1 MKWSNLNTAYQ
12 IQKKILKNKLIGSY
26 KVGASN
32 HSSARFFGINEII
45 LGGIV
50 SDNIHFSKVDKNY
63 ASAELELVIRVRC
76 GGGQTNG
83 YEILS
88 QHFGVECPLSEVD
101 NPDGYAFLCV
111 ADNCSAGDLIIL
123 QDYYGNYSESIGV
136 YVNDIRVISG
146 SFDSLRFSIDSIL
159 SKSLSIIKTND
170 LPHGEEVY
178 IATGGL
184 TNNFSLNA
192 GDQVEVRFE

>member
-1 MKWSNLNTAYQ
+1 MKSANLNTAYQ
-12 IQKKILKNKLIGSY
+12 IQKKILKNKLIGAY

-32 HSSARFFGINEII
+32 YSSAQFFGINEII
-45 LGGIV
+45 LGGIETG
-50 SDNIHFSKVDKNY
+50 NIHFSKVDKNY
-63 ASAELELVIRVRC
+63 ASAELELVIRVRFR
-76 GGGQTNG
+76 GEQKNG
-83 YEILS
+83 YEVLS
-88 QHFGVECPLSEVD
+88 QYFGVECPLNEVN

-123 QDYYGNYSESIGV
+123 QEYSGNYSESIGV
-136 YVNDIRVISG
+136 FVNDIQVISG
-146 SFDSLRFSIDSIL
+146 SFDSLRLSIDSII
-159 SKSLSIIKTND
+159 SKSLSIIKNND
-170 LPHGEEVY
+170 LPHGEEIY